1 MDRMASRAFVAGDFV
16 IRRGDPGDELF
27 LVRSGAFDIALDIK
41 TGDGLCHSTRLATF
55 GPGLCFGEIGFVAQ
69 TPRTADIIATRPGE
83 CWVLHRT
90 DFEALS
96 ASHPDVVIALLKA
109 LTCDIGAKLS
119 QTSIQLTLMEHY

>member
-1 MDRMASRAFVAGDFV
+1 MRLGETSEALFIAREGQFETTISLDRFNGT
-16 IRRGDPGDELF
+16 PGQ
-27 LVRSGAFDIALDIK
+27 S
-41 TGDGLCHSTRLATF
+41 RLATF
-55 GPGLCFGEIGFVAQ
+55 SPGMCFGEIGFVAQ

-83 CWVLHRT
+83 CWVLHRS